1 MTLREGKITNVNVD
15 EEMRKSYLS
24 YAMSVIVGRAIPE
37 VRDGLKP
44 VHRRLIYAMHVLGLA
59 PNKPHRKSA
68 RIVGDTMGKYHP
80 HGELSIYDTLVGL
93 AQDFS
98 TRHPLVDP
106 QGNFGSLDGDAAAAM
121 RYTEARLS
129 KLAAE
134 MLRDIDK
141 DTVGFVPN
149 YDESESEPL
158 VLPTRVP
165 NLLVNGSTGIAVG
178 MASHMAPH
186 NLGEVCRA
194 VAAYIDN
201 PEITVGEL
209 LEYIPGPDF
218 PTGGVILGREGIR
231 EAYATGRGKLTVRGR
246 AVIEE
251 YKKDRQRIVI
261 SEIPY
266 QVNKSRL
273 VTQIAKLI
281 NDKNIEGVS
290 DLRDESDRRGL
301 RVVIEL
307 KKGAVGQVILNK
319 LYRHTQLQGT
329 FGVINLALVDNEP
342 RYLTLP
348 ELIRYFV
355 EHRVD
360 VVERRSRFE
369 LDKAQRR
376 AHIVEG
382 LMLALDDIDS
392 IVKLLRASPDTAAA
406 ANALITKWSL
416 SEAQAKAI
424 LEMRLSRL
432 VALERE
438 KLADEYQKLREQIA
452 YLEEL
457 LGDRGKVL
465 EVIREETAEV
475 AAAHADERRTAI
487 VEDEGEIDITD
498 LIADEST
505 VVAITH
511 QGYIKRLP
519 PDTYRA
525 QGRGGRG
532 VTGFSTKDE
541 DFVESLFVAQTHD
554 HLLCFTT
561 AGRCYW
567 LKVYRIPEASRVAR
581 GTYIANLLQLRD
593 EERITAVVPVRDLE
607 EPERYLVMAT
617 ARGKVKRTA
626 LIDFSNPRRDGII
639 AVSLAS
645 DDRLIGVRLTNGKRE
660 ILLATSYGRAIRFDE
675 DQVRCMG
682 RNAQG
687 VIGVRLENDDD
698 YVIGMIT
705 VDPGASVGHVL
716 TATDKGYGKRTPLG
730 EYSTKNRGGKGLI
743 NIRTTPRIGKAVSMR
758 YVADGEELLLISEHG
773 MVIRISA
780 AAVSAQGR
788 NTQGVR
794 LMRLEEGDTLS
805 AVALLAEESVQSADD
820 GDVVKDHE
828 DQD

>member
-141 DTVGFVPN
+141 DTVDFVPN

-307 KKGAVGQVILNK
+307 KKGAVGQVVLNK

-329 FGVINLALVDNEP
+329 FGIINLALVDNEP

-348 ELIRYFV
+348 ELIKYFV

-438 KLADEYQKLREQIA
+438 KLADEYNKLREQIA

-457 LGDRGKVL
+457 LGDRVKVL
-465 EVIREETAEV
+465 EVIRQETAEV

-554 HLLCFTT
+554 YLLCFTT

-645 DDRLIGVRLTNGKRE
+645 DDRLIGVRLTDGKRE
-660 ILLATSYGRAIRFDE
+660 ILLATSYGRAIRFAE

-705 VDPGASVGHVL
+705 VDPAVTAGHVL
-716 TATDKGYGKRTPLG
+716 TATDKGYGKRTALG

-780 AAVSAQGR
+780 ADVSTQGR

-794 LMRLEEGDTLS
+794 LMRLEDDDTLS

-820 GDVVKDHE
+820 GDVKDHE
-828 DQD
+828 EQD